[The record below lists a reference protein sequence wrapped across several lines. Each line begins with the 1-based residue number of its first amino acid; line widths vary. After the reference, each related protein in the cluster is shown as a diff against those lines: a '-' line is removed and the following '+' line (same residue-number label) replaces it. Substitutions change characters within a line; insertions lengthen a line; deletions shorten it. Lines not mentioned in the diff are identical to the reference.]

1 MINNIKP
8 IGDLT
13 EQTSV
18 YTQSATKT
26 DNVSTLQAAEW
37 NSLSKAT
44 ALAHTKI
51 NAILDDPDVTISG
64 SSFEASVNS
73 FSVSARG
80 VEIKSENQLD
90 PGGHDIEISADND
103 VVINSEND
111 ISMYADQN
119 VRIHDDS
126 GQISIGGFVSGGS
139 MTHGIAIDGADGSV
153 LLIDGSGSSAI
164 KIDIAD
170 IVTLLRHY
178 AAANGS
184 ISWSANSNWDTNS

>member
-103 VVINSEND
+103 VMINSEND

-119 VRIHDDS
+119 VRIQDDS
-126 GQISIGGFVSGGS
+126 GQISIGGFASGGS

-184 ISWSANSNWDTNS
+184 ISWSANSNWDANA

>member
-51 NAILDDPDVTISG
+51 NAILDDPDVMISG

-103 VVINSEND
+103 VMINSEND

-119 VRIHDDS
+119 VRIQDDS
-126 GQISIGGFVSGGS
+126 GQISIGGFASGGS